1 MKSSELFSSGKI
13 IDTFIHINPND
24 LENEYFGHYVQYEN
38 SVYEIIID
46 SNNNLVSPDSD
57 ARLITDDINKMYE
70 MGSYDYEEEHESVI
84 EELNNMNNQSMY
96 SSMQYKKY
104 QDMFRNK

>member
-1 MKSSELFSSGKI
+1 MKSGELFRSGKI

-24 LENEYFGHYVQYEN
+24 LENEYFGHYIQYEN
-38 SVYEIIID
+38 SLYEIITD
-46 SNNNLVSPDSD
+46 SNNTVLSPDSD
-57 ARLITDDINKMYE
+57 ARLVTDDINKIYE
-70 MGSYDYEEEHESVI
+70 IGSYDYEEENEPVI
-84 EELNNMNNQSMY
+84 QELNNINNQSMY